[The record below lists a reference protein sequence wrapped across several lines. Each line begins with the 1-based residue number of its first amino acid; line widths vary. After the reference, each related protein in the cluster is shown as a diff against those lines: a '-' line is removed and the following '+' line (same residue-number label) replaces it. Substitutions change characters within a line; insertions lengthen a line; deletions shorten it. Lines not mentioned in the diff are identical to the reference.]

1 MKVFH
6 RFFPNVVS
14 VSVDNSYPL
23 DYYSKLF
30 RQRRAH
36 AYLWLPIYSTRMV
49 CGLKSKTEVNFIE
62 SSKLLISVGDD
73 ASELEEVVQVLTGFF
88 MEHRDLPIAVQEA
101 FYRLTT

>member
-14 VSVDNSYPL
+14 VLVDNSYPL

-36 AYLWLPIYSTRMV
+36 AYLDSNRMV
-49 CGLKSKTEVNFIE
+49 CGLKSKTEVNFME

-73 ASELEEVVQVLTGFF
+73 ASELEEVVQGLTGFF
-88 MEHRDLPIAVQEA
+88 MEHRDLLIAVQEA